1 MRTFSCLRPTRS
13 SAIGVL
19 LLLTSVVFPMTT
31 LAQTAQSQTPRARTA
46 LVIHGGAG
54 VIERASLSPETERE
68 IHAALNRAL
77 DAGNAVLS
85 NGGSALDA
93 VEAAVV
99 VLEES
104 PLFNAGKG
112 AVFNNRG
119 EHELD
124 ASMMEGHTRRAGAVA
139 GVATIRNP
147 VKLARAVMEHSP
159 HVMLMGAGAEAFADT
174 RKDIERVP
182 NTWFDTDTRRK
193 QLEAAKARE
202 DATAATTIP
211 TIAGAYFGTVGAVAL
226 DAQGRIA
233 AATSTGGMTNKRWGR
248 VGDSPI
254 IGAGTYAD
262 ERCGVSATGWGEFFI
277 RASVAHDICARV
289 AYGGATLT
297 AAADDVIQR
306 VVPQLG
312 GDGGVI
318 ALDRDG
324 NIAAPFN
331 TSGMY
336 RGWIKPDGSRGT
348 AIFRDD
354 AE

>member
-1 MRTFSCLRPTRS
+1 MRPLLPL
-13 SAIGVL
+13 VL
-19 LLLTSVVFPMTT
+19 ALAAMTAH
-31 LAQTAQSQTPRARTA
+31 AQDAPPPAPRTA

-54 VIERASLSPETERE
+54 VIDRDNLSDEDAKA
-68 IHAALNRAL
+68 IHAALDRAL
-77 DAGNAVLS
+77 DAGNAVLAR
-85 NGGSALDA
+85 GGSALDA

-124 ASMMEGHTRRAGAVA
+124 ASVMEGHTRRAGAVA
-139 GVATIRNP
+139 GVSTIRNP
-147 VKLARAVMEHSP
+147 IKLARAVMEHSP
-159 HVMLMGAGAEAFADT
+159 HVMLVGQGAEAFADT
-174 RKDIERVP
+174 RKEIERVP
-182 NTWFDTDTRRK
+182 NTWFDTEIRRK

-202 DATAATTIP
+202 DATSATAIP
-211 TIAGAYFGTVGAVAL
+211 TVAGAYFGTVGAVAL
-226 DAQGRIA
+226 DAEGRIA

-248 VGDSPI
+248 VGDAPI

-262 ERCGVSATGWGEFFI
+262 QRCGVSATGWGEFFI

-289 AYGGATLT
+289 AYADMALAT
-297 AAADDVIQR
+297 AANHVVNH
-306 VVPQLG
+306 VVPELG

-324 NIAAPFN
+324 NITMPFS

-336 RGWIKPDGSRGT
+336 RGWINPDGSRGT
-348 AIFRDD
+348 AIFRNDD
-354 AE
+354 

>member
-1 MRTFSCLRPTRS
+1 MRPLLPL
-13 SAIGVL
+13 VL
-19 LLLTSVVFPMTT
+19 ALAAMTVH
-31 LAQTAQSQTPRARTA
+31 AQDVPPPAPRTA

-54 VIERASLSPETERE
+54 VIDRDNLSDEDAKA
-68 IHAALNRAL
+68 IHAALDRAL
-77 DAGNAVLS
+77 DAGNAVLAR
-85 NGGSALDA
+85 GGSALDA

-124 ASMMEGHTRRAGAVA
+124 ASVMEGHTRRAGAVA
-139 GVATIRNP
+139 GVSTIRNP
-147 VKLARAVMEHSP
+147 IKLARAVMEHSP
-159 HVMLMGAGAEAFADT
+159 HVMLMGQGAEAFADT

-182 NTWFDTDTRRK
+182 NTWFDTEIRRK

-202 DATAATTIP
+202 DATSATAIP
-211 TIAGAYFGTVGAVAL
+211 TVAGAYFGTVGAVAL
-226 DAQGRIA
+226 DAEGRIA

-248 VGDSPI
+248 VGDAPI

-262 ERCGVSATGWGEFFI
+262 QRCGVSATGWGEFFI

-289 AYGGATLT
+289 AYRGDTLA
-297 AAADDVIQR
+297 AAADEVVLR
-306 VVPQLG
+306 VVPGMG

-318 ALDRDG
+318 ALDKDG
-324 NIAAPFN
+324 NIAMPF
-331 TSGMY
+331 SSKGMY

-348 AIFRDD
+348 AIFRDG
-354 AE
+354 E

>member
-1 MRTFSCLRPTRS
+1 MRPLLSLVL
-13 SAIGVL
+13 AIAA
-19 LLLTSVVFPMTT
+19 MT
-31 LAQTAQSQTPRARTA
+31 AHVQDAAVPAKTA

-54 VIERASLSPETERE
+54 VIERDNLSADTERD
-68 IHAALNRAL
+68 IHAALDRAL
-77 DAGNAVLS
+77 DAGNAVLAR
-85 NGGSALDA
+85 GGALDA

-139 GVATIRNP
+139 GVTTIRNP
-147 VKLARAVMEHSP
+147 VTLARAVMEHSP
-159 HVMLMGAGAEAFADT
+159 HVMLMGQGAEAFADT
-174 RKDIERVP
+174 RKEIERVP
-182 NTWFDTDTRRK
+182 NTWFDTDIRRK
-193 QLEAAKARE
+193 QLDAAKARE
-202 DATAATTIP
+202 DATSATTIP
-211 TIAGAYFGTVGAVAL
+211 TVAGAYFGTVGAVAL

-248 VGDSPI
+248 VGDAPI
-254 IGAGTYAD
+254 IGAGTWAD
-262 ERCGVSATGWGEFFI
+262 SRCGVSATGWGEFFI
-277 RASVAHDICARV
+277 RANVAHDICARV
-289 AYGGATLT
+289 AYAETALAT
-297 AAADDVIQR
+297 AANHVVNH
-306 VVPQLG
+306 VVPELG

-324 NIAAPFN
+324 NITMPFS

-336 RGWIKPDGSRGT
+336 RGWINPDGSRGT
-348 AIFRDD
+348 AIFRNNDPED
-354 AE
+354 